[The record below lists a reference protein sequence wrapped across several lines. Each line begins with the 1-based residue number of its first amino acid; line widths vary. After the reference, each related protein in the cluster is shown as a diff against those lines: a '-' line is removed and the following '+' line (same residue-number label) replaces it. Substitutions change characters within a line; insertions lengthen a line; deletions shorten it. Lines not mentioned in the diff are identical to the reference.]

1 MFDVGYSD
9 DIFGSDLNYWTS
21 LANGSL
27 ALGVFGST
35 TWMQSVR
42 IGAAEPLDR
51 QLLRPKARIFA
62 GGQGSIRGFDR
73 NTVGPLRLSFDE
85 EFEPAGGGALF
96 ILNEELRIPVW
107 GGLRAAVFADSGQV
121 WESWSHAN
129 VHMSVGVGVGVRW
142 ATPVGPVWADIAW
155 PVINTGISST
165 KPKFYVGIGRP
176 F

>member
-9 DIFGSDLNYWTS
+9 EVLGSEQDYWTA
-21 LANGSL
+21 LANGSV
-27 ALGVFGST
+27 ATGVFGST
-35 TWMQSVR
+35 TWVQSVR
-42 IGAAEPLDR
+42 IGAAEPFDGQDLIEEV
-51 QLLRPKARIFA
+51 KFFA
-62 GGQGSIRGFDR
+62 GGQGSVRGFDR
-73 NTVGPLRLSFDE
+73 NTVGPVEFSADE
-85 EFEPAGGGALF
+85 GFEPAGGGALF

-107 GGLRAAVFADSGQV
+107 GDLRAAVFADIGQV

-129 VHMSVGVGVGVRW
+129 GHLSVGVGVGVRW
-142 ATPVGPVWADIAW
+142 ATPVGPLWADIAW